1 MATTP
6 KLKIGIIG
14 VIAMGIVI
22 ILFSQLTI
30 GNIDNMKK
38 DKNDNADTGG
48 KNAPIKVDPPEE
60 ESIDSIVLH
69 IGDKKFVAFID
80 NNDAAQEF
88 AKAVPFGLDMVE
100 LNGNEKYYKGKDKL
114 STADEY
120 APGRI
125 KAGDLMLY
133 GDDTIVLF
141 YEDFDTEYSYTRL
154 GWVQNAYEL
163 KDALGSGDISIDFT
177 KQ

>member
-1 MATTP
+1 MAAP
-6 KLKIGIIG
+6 KLKVGIIG
-14 VIAMGIVI
+14 VIAMGIII
-22 ILFSQLTI
+22 ILFSQATI
-30 GNIDNMKK
+30 GNLDNATKE
-38 DKNDNADTGG
+38 KNSNADTGG
-48 KNAPIKVDPPEE
+48 KQAPVKTNPPTEE
-60 ESIDSIVLH
+60 TIDTIVLR
-69 IGDKKFVAFID
+69 INGKKFIAFIE

-88 AKAVPFGLDMVE
+88 AKAIPFQLDMVE
-100 LNGNEKYYKGKDKL
+100 LSGNEKYYKGKDKL

-120 APGRI
+120 EPVRI

-141 YEDFDTEYSYTRL
+141 YEDFDTEEKYTRL

-163 KDALGSGDISIDFT
+163 KDALGSGDVSIDFT

>member
-1 MATTP
+1 MAAP
-6 KLKIGIIG
+6 KLKVGIIG
-14 VIAMGIVI
+14 VIAMGIII
-22 ILFSQLTI
+22 ILFSQATI
-30 GNIDNMKK
+30 GNLDNAAKNK
-38 DKNDNADTGG
+38 DNNADTGG
-48 KNAPIKVDPPEE
+48 EQAPVKFDPPTEE
-60 ESIDSIVLH
+60 TIDMIAIRINGQKYIV
-69 IGDKKFVAFID
+69 FIE

-88 AKAVPFGLDMVE
+88 AKAVPFQLDMVE

-120 APGRI
+120 APGKI

-133 GDDTIVLF
+133 GDDTIVLS
-141 YEDFDTEYSYTRL
+141 YKDFDTEEKYTRL

-163 KDALGSGDISIDFT
+163 KDVLGSGDVSIDFT